1 MSVSHRRTASSTG
14 SRRQRPIKGHIVP
27 DDRLE
32 RRLRRIRWRRSA
44 VALAIVGAIIGMV
57 AMYWS
62 PLVRVQEIQ
71 IAGTDNLDAFQT
83 AQLAALGGQS
93 MLLRL
98 DLERAEASIEA
109 LPLVKSVEATK
120 RWPHTVHI
128 QITERPP
135 WGYWQVGDATYVIDV
150 EGVVLPDL
158 PDVRPA
164 EGAPVIEDLSSAIV
178 LRPGDRVD
186 SDIVA
191 LVLAT
196 LERAPEALGISNLE
210 YSPEVGLSLTTES
223 GYRVVLGDS
232 QNVDYKLA
240 VWQALGQELGPD
252 AMVGRTLDLRFQDRP
267 SLQ

>member
-1 MSVSHRRTASSTG
+1 MSASHRRTGSSTR

-32 RRLRRIRWRRSA
+32 RRLRRIRWRRSVVA
-44 VALAIVGAIIGMV
+44 VAIVGVIIGMV
-57 AMYWS
+57 ATYWS
-62 PLVRVQEIQ
+62 PLLRVQEIQ
-71 IAGTDNLDAFQT
+71 IAGTGNVDAFQV

-93 MLLRL
+93 MLRL

-109 LPLVKSVEATK
+109 LPLVKSVEATR
-120 RWPHTVHI
+120 RWPHTAHI
-128 QITERPP
+128 QITERLP
-135 WGYWQVGDATYVIDV
+135 WGYWQVGDATYVIDA

-164 EGAPVIEDLSSAIV
+164 EGAPVIEDLSSAVV

-186 SDIVA
+186 SDIVV
-191 LVLAT
+191 LVQAT

-210 YSPEVGLSLTTES
+210 YSAEIGLTLTTES

-240 VWQALGQELGPD
+240 VWQALEQELGRD

-267 SLQ
+267 SLP